1 MKKKL
6 QLPALFDL
14 LRSAASLFPDKR
26 KGKNILYSLETFVM
40 TAFSA
45 FFMQCPSFNSHKVL
59 TDQIGENGNASDIFD
74 LDRIPSHN
82 QTRDVLDGVSPENLV
97 PVYDGVFRILDRSGI
112 LRGLR
117 GFGDDILIALD
128 GAQYFS
134 SKKISCKNCSTKE
147 YKDGTVTYSHSV
159 LMSAIVVPGNST
171 AVPLAPEF
179 VTPQDGNSKQDCEIN
194 AGKRWTDDFRRR
206 HKKVSATLLGDD
218 LYSRQ
223 PMCEKVLENRLNFI
237 FVCKPSSHRTLYEWV
252 DMLEKGGDL
261 KTKTVRQWNG
271 RYHEID
277 IYRYAN
283 DMPLRYGDDALMVNW
298 AEITT
303 VKETDSEVLY
313 HNSFVTNHKIT
324 GNSVEAVTAAG
335 RCRWKIENE
344 NINTLKNHGYN
355 LEHNYGHGAEFLSSL
370 LASLII
376 IAFLFHAI
384 LDIADGKYRL
394 LRDTLSSRKD
404 FFSNIRVLILYLHFD
419 SLHDLF
425 DFMISRLERNYAPG

>member
-1 MKKKL
+1 MNKKL
-6 QLPALFDL
+6 QMPGLFDQL
-14 LRSAASLFPDKR
+14 CSAASLFPDKR
-26 KGKNILYSLETFVM
+26 KGKNIRYSLQTFVM

-59 TDQIGENGNASDIFD
+59 TDHLGENGNASNLFN
-74 LDRIPSHN
+74 LDKIPSHN
-82 QTRDVLDGVSPENLV
+82 QMRDVLDGVSPDCLV
-97 PVYDGVFRILDRSGI
+97 SVYDGVFRSLDRSGI

-117 GFGDDILIALD
+117 GFENDILIALD

-134 SKKISCKNCSTKE
+134 SKSVSCKNCSTKRR
-147 YKDGTVTYSHSV
+147 DGTVTYHHSV
-159 LMSAIVVPGNST
+159 LMPAIVVPWDNM
-171 AVPLAPEF
+171 AIPLAPEF
-179 VTPQDGNSKQDCEIN
+179 VTPQDGSSKQDCETN

-223 PMCEKVLENRLNFI
+223 PMCEKVLKNRLNFI
-237 FVCKPSSHRTLYEWV
+237 FVCKPSSHPTLYEWV

-261 KTKTVRQWNG
+261 ETKTVRRWNG
-271 RYHEID
+271 RYHEIG
-277 IYRYAN
+277 IYKYAN
-283 DMPLRYGDDALMVNW
+283 DVPLRDGDDALIVNW
-298 AEITT
+298 AEITI

-313 HNSFVTNHKIT
+313 HNSFATNHKIT
-324 GNSVEAVTAAG
+324 ENNVEAVAAAG

-355 LEHNYGHGAEFLSSL
+355 LEHNYGHGGEFLSSL

-376 IAFLFHAI
+376 IAFLFHTV

-394 LRDTLSSRKD
+394 LRNILSSRKD
-404 FFSNIRVLILYLHFD
+404 FFNNIRSLILYLPFD